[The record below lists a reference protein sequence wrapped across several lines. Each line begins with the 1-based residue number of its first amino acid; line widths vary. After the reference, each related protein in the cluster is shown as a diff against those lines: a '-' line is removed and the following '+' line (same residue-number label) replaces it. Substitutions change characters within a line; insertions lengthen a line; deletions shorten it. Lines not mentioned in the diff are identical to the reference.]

1 MLTSLCLCSGVY
13 LLRGSDANAIFE
25 VAPDAESYSFEP
37 LDWVKDREFITGAW
51 TWEHTVDGKEY
62 ADGKG
67 ASTPFPRLVA
77 SAFGVT
83 DPFPS
88 LPPAPPPM
96 QSSSKRAHIC
106 SSSLDE

>member
-1 MLTSLCLCSGVY
+1 VRPPLSFSRASRCAHADGVAASSCSGVY

-67 ASTPFPRLVA
+67 ASC
-77 SAFGVT
+77 S
-83 DPFPS
+83 PS
-88 LPPAPPPM
+88 G
-96 QSSSKRAHIC
+96 
-106 SSSLDE
+106 